1 MSSFFAAL
9 GIVFLAEL
17 GDKTQLVALGFGARY
32 RLTTV
37 LAGVAA
43 GYMAS
48 MLLSVVIGGLL
59 GAALP
64 TDAIS
69 IGGGVL
75 FVVFAILSLRAARDA
90 SPGAHVPADRPFD
103 APADGRSGVRADDG
117 GVLVG
122 VEGSDVD
129 RSERHGAVRTRN
141 TRVIASIAVAMFVAE
156 LGDKTMLA
164 TATLAAQGSPVLV
177 WFGATT
183 GIMLAGTVGV
193 VIGRLLG
200 DRLPERVILVGSSLL
215 FLAFGIALIV
225 SGVLGAT

>member
-32 RLTTV
+32 RLSTV
-37 LAGVAA
+37 LAGVAC

-64 TDAIS
+64 TNAIS
-69 IGGGVL
+69 IGGGLL
-75 FVVFAILSLRAARDA
+75 FVVFAILSLRSARSA
-90 SPGAHVPADRPFD
+90 S
-103 APADGRSGVRADDG
+103 ADDDEDLIDDLELDELG
-117 GVLVG
+117 LDELGLDELG
-122 VEGSDVD
+122 LDELRSDGSTAGTTD
-129 RSERHGAVRTRN
+129 AAARN
-141 TRVIASIAVAMFVAE
+141 TRVIASIAAAMFVAE

-164 TATLAAQGSPVLV
+164 TATLAAQGNPVLV
-177 WFGATT
+177 WFGATV

-193 VIGRLLG
+193 VIGRWLG
-200 DRLPERVILVGSSLL
+200 DRLPERVILIGSSLL
-215 FLAFGIALIV
+215 FLVFGIVLIV
-225 SGVLGAT
+225 SGILGAT